1 MCPPEPKVPVRVVA
15 GRARTSRVTLFFAGY
30 AVGTVG
36 WVRFG
41 CVSVF
46 SSGFPSPQPLSFL
59 FPSTRTARFR
69 VNGSPARV
77 RIRDDRGDRATDP
90 DTRGA
95 VTLCKNV
102 CKNRSG
108 KGAKVDFDLRTLGD

>member
-1 MCPPEPKVPVRVVA
+1 M
-15 GRARTSRVTLFFAGY
+15 
-30 AVGTVG
+30 TV
-36 WVRFG
+36 
-41 CVSVF
+41 
-46 SSGFPSPQPLSFL
+46 
-59 FPSTRTARFR
+59 
-69 VNGSPARV
+69 
-77 RIRDDRGDRATDP
+77 GDRATDP

>member
-1 MCPPEPKVPVRVVA
+1 VSTGRRLESEYAMPV
-15 GRARTSRVTLFFAGY
+15 
-30 AVGTVG
+30 
-36 WVRFG
+36 
-41 CVSVF
+41 
-46 SSGFPSPQPLSFL
+46 
-59 FPSTRTARFR
+59 
-69 VNGSPARV
+69 
-77 RIRDDRGDRATDP
+77 GDRATDP